1 MKFLGVSIIVIMLLL
16 PLGQAAL
23 AITSDFTVRTQ
34 ISSDGAPPTTPAMIT
49 VDPVAPTQIN
59 ITWSASTDDVL
70 VSGYR
75 LFRDA
80 VQIATT
86 TLLTFNDTG
95 LTPSTTY
102 SYYVD
107 AFDMFNNYSSSSPVV
122 VTTTPVLP
130 PPIATSTSTT
140 TANTSEA
147 TRILSMQNLVVT
159 PKETAAV
166 FTWQTNTQTQ
176 YSLSWG
182 RTTTYE
188 LGTVSGTIFN
198 KIHSTSIDMLEP
210 GTMYFY
216 QLTAIDTRGV
226 ARIIAKS
233 TFTTLNKIFTE
244 NIPNVEGF
252 SAIANE
258 TDVNLIW
265 RNTFTDPNLKV
276 RIVRS
281 HLFYPSTIQEGA
293 AIYEGRGQS
302 FVDKEAL
309 LYRSPQYYTIFV
321 IGLGGKVSSGA
332 IARVYLAPANL
343 TGTDGE
349 GEIVETPIV
358 PDTEVIPPTIID
370 EGDPAILLARDITIK
385 QRDATYTLDTVISLD
400 HNVPYVIRIPFDA
413 VAPNL
418 KTITV
423 SIQNPSNQREVSA
436 YLLKINPAG
445 DAYEASIAQPG
456 VVGSSRILVEVFDY
470 EQQTVRRIST
480 SVHFVNTTIPI
491 PLFPDQILNYL
502 TMIIPWLL
510 LVVFGWVLF
519 IIFKRRR
526 KVEIGEQ

>member
-1 MKFLGVSIIVIMLLL
+1 MKFLGVSISVIMLLL

-23 AITSDFTVRTQ
+23 AITSDFTVRALIGNDST
-34 ISSDGAPPTTPAMIT
+34 PPTTPATIT

-86 TLLTFNDTG
+86 TLLIFNDTG

-107 AFDMFNNYSSSSPVV
+107 AFDTFNNYSTSSPVAA
-122 VTTTPVLP
+122 TTTPALP
-130 PPIATSTSTT
+130 PPVATSTPSTT
-140 TANTSEA
+140 AVNTSEA
-147 TRILSMQNLVVT
+147 TRVASLQNLVVT
-159 PKETAAV
+159 PKETAAL
-166 FTWQTNTQTQ
+166 FTWQTNNQTQ

-182 RTTTYE
+182 RTITYE

-210 GTMYFY
+210 GTVYFY
-216 QLTAIDTRGV
+216 QLIAIDTRGV
-226 ARIIAKS
+226 ARVIAKS

-252 SAIANE
+252 SATPNE

-281 HLFYPSTIQEGA
+281 HLFYPATIQEGA
-293 AIYEGRGQS
+293 AIYEGQGQS
-302 FVDKEAL
+302 FFDTDAL
-309 LYRSPQYYTIFV
+309 AKRSPQYYTIFV

-332 IARVYLAPANL
+332 IARVYLASTNP
-343 TGTDGE
+343 TGTSGE
-349 GEIVETPIV
+349 GEIVETPLV
-358 PDTEVIPPTIID
+358 PNTEVIPPTVID
-370 EGDPAILLARDITIK
+370 EGDPTILFARDITIK
-385 QRDATYTLDTVISLD
+385 QHDATYTFDTDISLD
-400 HNVPYVIRIPFDA
+400 HNVPYVIRIPFNA

-445 DAYEASIAQPG
+445 DAYEAFIAQPS
-456 VVGSSRILVEVFDY
+456 VVGSSRILIEVFDY

-480 SVHFVNTTIPI
+480 SVHFVDTTIPM

-510 LVVFGWVLF
+510 LVVFGWVLL
-519 IIFKRRR
+519 IIFKRQQ
-526 KVEIGEQ
+526 KSKAVA